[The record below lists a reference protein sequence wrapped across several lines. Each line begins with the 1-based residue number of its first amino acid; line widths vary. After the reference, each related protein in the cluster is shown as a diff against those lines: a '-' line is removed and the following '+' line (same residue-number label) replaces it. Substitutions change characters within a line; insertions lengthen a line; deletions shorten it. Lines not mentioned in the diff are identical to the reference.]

1 MINKAVNI
9 EIANNEIA
17 IKDVN
22 LEVIINVIITE
33 VIANK
38 HSNQCKTHNLL
49 LQIIKNN
56 IIHKYKNKFTIK
68 Y

>member
-22 LEVIINVIITE
+22 LEVINKEIITI
-33 VIANK
+33 VITNK
-38 HSNQCKTHNLL
+38 HSNQCKTPHLL

-56 IIHKYKNKFTIK
+56 IINKCKN
-68 Y
+68 